1 MAHDLIVEPVSTS
14 PDHALGALSGPS
26 AAGGPLSRIY
36 DAMSTAGADEKRDR
50 SARRLRPLVS
60 LLPYV
65 ARYRGRVVAA
75 LVALIV
81 AALATLAV
89 PLAVRRII
97 DVGFSDADTSLI
109 DNYFAVMIA
118 VVAVLAVA
126 SATRF
131 YLV

>member
-1 MAHDLIVEPVSTS
+1 MAHDLIGEPVSIPDQVRDRLS
-14 PDHALGALSGPS
+14 PDHAFGALSGAL
-26 AAGGPLSRIY
+26 AAQRPQSGTY
-36 DAMSTAGADEKRDR
+36 HAMSTAGADEKRDR

-89 PLAVRRII
+89 PLAVRRI
-97 DVGFSDADTSLI
+97 
-109 DNYFAVMIA
+109 
-118 VVAVLAVA
+118 
-126 SATRF
+126 
-131 YLV
+131 